1 MIVLDKIRELISQMT
16 FEEKA
21 IITSGISTM
30 GVSGVKRFGIDEVT
44 LADGP
49 HGVRIMGTDDCVSF
63 PCLSAVAATWNKNL
77 AYKMG
82 EGIAKDCITH
92 DRAMI
97 LGPGVNLKRT
107 DLCGRNFEYF
117 SEDPVLSGEMAAGYI
132 NGVQSLGVGA
142 CIKHFAVNNQETDR
156 LTISVDIDERT
167 LRELYL
173 RPFEIAVKKSNPAS
187 VMCALQRVNSVLCS
201 ENKFLL
207 NDILKEEWGYA
218 GFTMTD
224 WGCCKDK
231 AKALKAGLDLQMP
244 DAEGLVEKVRE
255 ALENGTIT
263 NEILDEAVY
272 RILKFVANYKKQNV
286 EVNRDVQHSLA
297 REIAEESIVL
307 LKNENNMLPITKG
320 KYKKIAILGEYAEK
334 PVISGYGSANVY
346 VSEKYI
352 DNPLECLKE
361 QIGGETEIAYVP
373 LFSTDKYFESTH
385 IGLQKEYAKAIDGA
399 DLVLMFIG
407 RQKSV
412 ETEGSDRVTSHLDPY
427 YEFFINRIYA
437 KKKDIVL
444 VVQSGGAFIPLAWQ
458 NKVKG
463 IVQMWLG
470 GEGAGSA
477 IANVLCG
484 KVNPSGKLSETFPLK
499 SRTDIDYP
507 GNGYCVSYDEKW
519 RIGYR
524 YYDLH
529 PDEVWYPFGYGLSYT
544 TFEYSDMKISGDG
557 DEFKITLKVKNTGS
571 LDGKEAVQIYVSDT
585 VSSVSKPVK
594 ELCGFEKVF
603 LCAGEEKEVTVT
615 VPKYFLAHYN
625 LTNRKWMIEPGEF
638 VFYAAASAQDIKL
651 QVKYFY
657 SCECDYT
664 FEYETEQ
671 IIG

>member
-1 MIVLDKIRELISQMT
+1 MDKTREIVKKMT

-21 IITSGISTM
+21 VITSGVSTM
-30 GVSGVKRFGIDEVT
+30 GVSGVERLGIEPVT

-49 HGVRIMGTDDCVSF
+49 HGVRIMGTDDCVAF
-63 PCLSAVAATWNKNL
+63 PCLSAVAATWNKDL

-82 EGIAKDCITH
+82 EGIAKDCISH

-97 LGPGVNLKRT
+97 LGPGVNIKRT

-117 SEDPVLSGEMAAGYI
+117 SEDPVLAGEMAAGYI

-142 CIKHFAVNNQETDR
+142 CIKHFAANNQETDR
-156 LTISVDIDERT
+156 LTISVDVDERT
-167 LRELYL
+167 LREIYL

-207 NDILKEEWGYA
+207 NDVLKEEWGYE

-231 AKALKAGLDLQMP
+231 GKALAAGLDLQMP
-244 DAEGLVEKVRE
+244 DAPGLVERIKE

-263 NEILDEAVY
+263 EEVLDEAVY

-286 EVNRDVQHSLA
+286 EISREMQHETA

-307 LKNENNMLPITKG
+307 LKNENNVLPITKG

-352 DNPLECLKE
+352 DNPLECLKK
-361 QIGGETEIAYVP
+361 QIDADTEIVYVP
-373 LFSTDKYFESTH
+373 LYSTDKYFEKTH
-385 IGLQKEYAKAIDGA
+385 ISLQRDYTEAIDGA
-399 DLVLMFIG
+399 DLVLMFMG

-412 ETEGSDRVTSHLDPY
+412 EAEGSDRVTSHLDPY

-529 PDEVWYPFGYGLSYT
+529 PEEVWYPFGHGLSYT
-544 TFEYSDMKISGDG
+544 TFEYRDINVEKHGTEFIISLKI
-557 DEFKITLKVKNTGS
+557 KNTGAF
-571 LDGKEAVQIYVSDT
+571 DGKEAVQIYVSDSI
-585 VSSVSKPVK
+585 SSVSKPKK

-603 LCAGEEKEVTVT
+603 LKAGEEKEINIAF
-615 VPKYFLAHYN
+615 PEYYLKHYN

-638 VFYAAASAQDIKL
+638 VFSAAASANDIRL
-651 QVKYFY
+651 QTKYFY
-657 SCECDYT
+657 EGECDYT
-664 FEYETEQ
+664 FEYDSEQ

>member
-1 MIVLDKIRELISQMT
+1 MDKIRELVSKMT

-21 IITSGISTM
+21 VITSGVSTM
-30 GVSGVKRFGIDEVT
+30 GVSGVERLGVAEVT

-49 HGVRIMGTDDCVSF
+49 HGVRIKGTDDCTSF
-63 PCLSAVAATWNKNL
+63 PCLSAVASTWNKEL

-117 SEDPVLSGEMAAGYI
+117 SEDPVLSGEMAASYI

-142 CIKHFAVNNQETDR
+142 CVKHYAVNNQETDR

-167 LRELYL
+167 LREVYL

-207 NDILKEEWGYA
+207 NDILKEEWGYE

-231 AKALKAGLDLQMP
+231 AKALRAGLDLQMP
-244 DAEGLVEKVRE
+244 DAEGLVEKIRE
-255 ALENGTIT
+255 ALDKGTIT
-263 NEILDEAVY
+263 EDILDEAVY
-272 RILKFVANYKKQNV
+272 RILRFVANYKKQDITFDRNQ
-286 EVNRDVQHSLA
+286 QHAVA
-297 REIAEESIVL
+297 REVAEESIVL

-320 KYKKIAILGEYAEK
+320 KYKKIAILGEYAQN

-346 VSEKYI
+346 VDEKYI
-352 DNPLECLKE
+352 DSPLEFLKE
-361 QIGGETEIAYVP
+361 QIGDDTEINYVP
-373 LFSTDKYFESTH
+373 LFSTDKFFEATH
-385 IGLQKEYAKAIDGA
+385 ISKQSEYAKAIDGA
-399 DLVLMFIG
+399 EMVLMFIG

-437 KKKDIVL
+437 KNKNIVL

-470 GEGAGSA
+470 GEAAGSA

-507 GNGYCVSYDEKW
+507 GDGYKVCYDEKW

-529 PDEVWYPFGYGLSYT
+529 HDEVWYPFGYGLSYT
-544 TFEYSDMKISGDG
+544 TFEYSDMKVDKK
-557 DEFKITLKVKNTGS
+557 DNEFKISLKVKNTGDT
-571 LDGKEAVQIYVSDT
+571 DGKEVVQIYVSDT
-585 VSSVSKPVK
+585 VSSVSKPKK
-594 ELCGFEKVF
+594 ELCGFEKVS
-603 LCAGEEKEVTVT
+603 LLAGEEKEVEVT
-615 VPKYFLAHYN
+615 IPEYYLAHYN

-638 VFYAAASAQDIKL
+638 IFSAASSADDIRL
-651 QVKYFY
+651 QAKYFY
-657 SCECDYT
+657 DGECDYT
-664 FEYETEQ
+664 FEYDTEQ

>member
-1 MIVLDKIRELISQMT
+1 MDKIREIVKKLT

-30 GVSGVKRFGIDEVT
+30 EVSGVERLGINPVT

-49 HGVRIMGTDDCVSF
+49 HGVRIMGTDDCVAF
-63 PCLSAVAATWNKNL
+63 PCLSGVAATWNKEL

-82 EGIAKDCITH
+82 EGIAKDCISH

-97 LGPGVNLKRT
+97 LGPGVNMKRT

-142 CIKHFAVNNQETDR
+142 CIKHFAANNQETDR
-156 LTISVDIDERT
+156 LTISVDVDERT
-167 LRELYL
+167 LREIYL
-173 RPFEIAVKKSNPAS
+173 RPFEIAIKKSNPAA

-201 ENKFLL
+201 ENKVLL
-207 NDILKEEWGYA
+207 NDILKEEWGYE

-231 AKALKAGLDLQMP
+231 GKALAAGLDLQMP
-244 DAEGLVEKVRE
+244 DAPGLVDKVKE

-263 NEILDEAVY
+263 EEILDEAVY

-286 EVNRDVQHSLA
+286 EISREKQHETA

-307 LKNENNMLPITKG
+307 LKNDNNVLPITKG

-334 PVISGYGSANVY
+334 PVIAGYGSANVY

-352 DNPLECLKE
+352 DNPLECLKKE
-361 QIGGETEIAYVP
+361 IDADTEIAYVP
-373 LFSTDKYFESTH
+373 LYSTDKYFEKTH
-385 IGLQKEYAKAIDGA
+385 IALQRDYAEAIDGA
-399 DLVLMFIG
+399 DLVLMFMG

-412 ETEGSDRVTSHLDPY
+412 EAEGSDRVTSHLDPY

-470 GEGAGSA
+470 GEAAGSA
-477 IANVLCG
+477 VSNVLCG

-507 GNGYCVSYDEKW
+507 GNGCCVSYDEKW
-519 RIGYR
+519 RVGYR

-529 PDEVWYPFGYGLSYT
+529 PEEVWYPFGHGLSYT
-544 TFEYSDMKISGDG
+544 TFEYRDMNIEKCDTQFNIS
-557 DEFKITLKVKNTGS
+557 LKVKNSGNI
-571 LDGKEAVQIYVSDT
+571 DGKEAVQIYVFDT
-585 VSSVSKPVK
+585 VSSVSKPKK

-603 LCAGEEKEVTVT
+603 LKAGEEKEIKIT
-615 VPKYFLAHYN
+615 VPEYYLSHYN
-625 LTNRKWMIEPGEF
+625 LTCRKWMIEPGEF
-638 VFYAAASAQDIKL
+638 VFLAGASSADVRLKA
-651 QVKYFY
+651 KYFHK
-657 SCECDYT
+657 ENCDYT
-664 FEYETEQ
+664 IDYETEQ